1 MKEKDFTALVIK
13 PIAYIHTDFPTKFGI
28 PRQGDVVSSLT
39 GTIVF
44 EEEYRKEGILR
55 GLEEFSHLWLIWG
68 FSDFESKKEFSP
80 TIRPPKLGGNQRVG
94 VFASRSPNRPN
105 PLGISAVKIESI
117 ITTGKESPIIKVSGV
132 DLMDKT
138 PIYDIKPY
146 IPFSDAI
153 MDAKEG
159 YTVYTRNKPLLKV
172 IIPEEVK
179 EKIPS
184 DKLNSLM
191 EVLAQDPRP
200 RYHDDPERIYGMPFL
215 DLDIRFRVEEGVLT
229 VVDCVR
235 S

>member
-146 IPFSDAI
+146 IPYSDAI

-200 RYHDDPERIYGMPFL
+200 GFHHDKDRVYGFAYL
-215 DLDIRFRVEEGVLT
+215 DKEVKFHVTEDLTLIVDDIK
-229 VVDCVR
+229 
-235 S
+235 